1 MTDKDTA
8 EKGRFPTMVFERLG
22 VCGGEV
28 PPSLTSYTETTW
40 IADPDGIPKL
50 QILKDSMGKKKT
62 F

>member
-1 MTDKDTA
+1 
-8 EKGRFPTMVFERLG
+8 MVFERLG